1 VLLCF
6 IAGIAIPVQ
15 TIYIPLYLIMKEIA
29 LVDTY
34 TGIIWLYA
42 IKSRLVCKFLSY
54 Q

>member
-1 VLLCF
+1 M
-6 IAGIAIPVQ
+6 Q